1 MISKKALLLILILL
15 PVQLF
20 SSDASFKSFREL
32 PESYSFGVEGGDVL
46 VLSENEEGVAYG
58 GVDLHY
64 QAVNPGDVELYVNSF
79 PIKSA
84 SDDDI
89 DYIYAINNTTG
100 SLIFGTTDDDEMLVH
115 RYTPGSL
122 SESGEMT
129 MRVKTLDSTASDA
142 NLPGYMVLK
151 VRSL

>member
-20 SSDASFKSFREL
+20 SSDTSFKSFREL

-64 QAVNPGDVELYVNSF
+64 QAVNPGDVELYVNGRPKDNKLRTTESF
-79 PIKSA
+79 QA
-84 SDDDI
+84 S
-89 DYIYAINNTTG
+89 Y
-100 SLIFGTTDDDEMLVH
+100 S
-115 RYTPGSL
+115 
-122 SESGEMT
+122 SG
-129 MRVKTLDSTASDA
+129 
-142 NLPGYMVLK
+142 
-151 VRSL
+151 